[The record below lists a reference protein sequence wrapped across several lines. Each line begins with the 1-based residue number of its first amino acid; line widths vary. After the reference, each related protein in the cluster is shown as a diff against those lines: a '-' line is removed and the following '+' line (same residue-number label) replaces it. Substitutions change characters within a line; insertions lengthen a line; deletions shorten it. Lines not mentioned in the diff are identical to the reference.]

1 MTGQG
6 NGTGREEGRAGRPAI
21 FARGLAP
28 SARAAVRHPALRQSV
43 SALALLAGLVPL
55 GARPAASQTLPSGG
69 SVASGRA
76 TIGTPAAGS
85 LTVNQSS
92 QRAVINWN
100 SFSVGA
106 GGTVS
111 FQQPDA
117 SAATLNRVTGSTSST
132 IAGRVQA
139 NGQVYLVN
147 PNGILITPTG
157 TVDTAGFTASTLET
171 SDGDFMAGRQRYTGS
186 GRSADVT
193 NQGRIRVRGSGDAVL
208 IGGRVSNDGT
218 IAAPGGR
225 VGLAAGERVSVDV
238 EGDGFLTVSVPSDDP
253 DRARALIR
261 QTGAIRARGGRVEAR
276 AATSADVA
284 RAAIQIDGTIEAGD
298 VAPTAGGVRFG
309 GGAGGAEA
317 AARPQ
322 GRVRG
327 QAAAPPPAR
336 PRGGG
341 RVVVDGGAGGAVA
354 VTGRVDAT
362 SRHGRGGAITV
373 TGRDLSLT
381 SARLD
386 VSGATGGGSVRV
398 GGDYQGSGALPRAQT
413 VTIDAGSAIRAD
425 ATASGDGGRVIVWSD
440 GFTGFSGTISA
451 QGGRL
456 GGDGGFAEVS
466 GKATLAFTGSADLRA
481 TLGRFG
487 TLLLDPYNVTI
498 SNGADANQSGFT
510 ATGDN
515 SVINVAT
522 LQNQLALSN
531 VTISTGSSG
540 SQAGDIT
547 VAAPIVWDSGST
559 LTLSAYRSIAVNANI
574 FITGPGGLA
583 LNTNQGGSGGT
594 LSFAM
599 AAGVNYTGTPH
610 TGQSL
615 SINGQ
620 GYQLVYDATEL
631 QAINNDLTGR
641 YALAGPIN
649 GTPTSGWNGGLG
661 FYALGVDGHGTILN
675 GGNGFTGKFEGL
687 GNVIYN
693 LTAFQVPSNYV
704 GLFGVVGTAGTVSNV
719 GLRNVNIGASD
730 YAGAIAGVNR
740 GTITQSWA
748 DGRVQGSSS
757 VGGLVG
763 YNTGTVSRSFSN
775 ASVDGRDRNQVGG
788 LVGRNGGTINL
799 AYATGSV
806 IGGRWVGGLVGQNDS
821 SGVILEAY
829 ASGATHGTDTVGGL
843 VGTNQGTV
851 VASSFVTDT
860 TGQSIGTGTGNSGG
874 VPLTLT
880 QFLNSGAGP
889 AFAGGTGGIMPY
901 LANFYPNGA
910 EMVSGTA
917 YTDLGVTRLVSS
929 VPLPIYATNPGR
941 VSTVIDGVEY
951 GKVTTGANGFYA
963 TLLPPGTLAPGARI
977 ITFTQRDSG
986 PSSSG
991 STDAVRFERATGA
1004 SVMAGLDIYGTVLTA
1019 RTAATTLSQAQ
1030 AEAVDTAGAAGSSPT
1045 ALVALAGLKGRAHLA
1060 TGASFTVDQAVN
1072 LNGQSLMVQTEAGA
1086 PLTVAQPIDVRTGSL
1101 LTLKSGGDLAINA
1114 NVTLYGAGTLS
1125 LGNGAGYDYGFRN
1138 GASVS
1143 IYDAGGG
1150 MSDPN
1155 PGMGTNWEQ
1164 VTHQY
1169 LFINGA
1175 KYWIVYSKF
1184 QLDEIDGLYA
1194 FSNQPIAAYGTG
1206 LGGNFA
1212 MAYDFNMAGFT
1223 YGTALVGR
1231 DAGTAFSGTFA
1242 GLGHKL
1248 TNLGM
1253 SSGATNFG
1261 LFGYVA
1267 GGTIRDIGIASGS
1280 VAGGNSTGAL
1290 IGSISNGQVLNAYS
1304 NAQVSGASAVGG
1316 LIGNASNTTILRS
1329 MATGTV
1335 VGGTGVGGL
1344 VGRHSGTMRD
1354 SYATGAVRGA
1364 GAVGGLIGLSYGT
1377 VERTFATGAVLGDY
1391 STGGLAG
1398 AIYSGAIS
1406 NSFFDIGTTGQTD
1419 AVGGIAG
1426 GAVSATGM
1434 TTAGLQ
1440 NGGLAALGFDAA
1452 VWSGGAGGLYPYLP
1466 SFYGRGVQAIS
1477 GVAYRADGT
1486 TGIAPDANGFVTV
1499 QLASG
1504 GAVRGRA
1511 VTGANGYYYIMVDA
1525 GTVNGTAVA
1534 YLIGNASQGTSDS
1547 ATVRTGTSG
1556 RISGL
1561 DLQSG
1566 WRIVGADATV
1576 GTLSATNALYAAAVT
1591 GTSVAGSSFAN
1602 QRIDSAA
1609 ASFVIDQQVS
1619 QSGIFALASAGTVTQ
1634 TAAIAADGLL
1644 LGGGGR
1650 FTLTH
1655 AGNQVRML
1663 AADVAAVDYA
1673 NGADLTIGRIASTG
1687 TTVAGISAGDTVK
1700 VASSGNLTIA
1710 SDATVSGASPV
1721 LAAAGVFVNQA
1732 GPGAVT
1738 ATSGRWLIY
1747 SSAPGGNTFGG
1758 LDSGNTAV
1766 FGASPAT
1773 LPPGSV
1779 SQPGNRYVF
1788 AARPTLTF
1796 TSINGSKVY
1805 GEEGAATIAG
1815 LYAVTGY
1822 DPGVSGAY
1830 RGDDAASAFTGAPQ
1844 LTSVGTGASIPAGGP
1859 GYTVYVAQGTMAS
1872 PSGYAFS
1879 FSSPGILSVTPRPIT
1894 VTADAKSRVYGEAN
1908 PALTYS
1914 ATGLLFGESLTGA
1927 LDVGATG
1934 TTGVGT
1940 YPIGVGSLANPNY
1953 AISYAGADLT
1963 ITARPITVTA
1973 DAKSRVYGDANPVL
1987 TFSAS
1992 GLLPGDA
1999 LAGGLETDATSASGV
2014 GTHAIRIGSLGN
2026 PNYAISYAGA
2036 DLTITAR
2043 PLTVTADARSR
2054 TYGDANPAL
2063 TYAAPDLL
2071 PGDMLTGALATGA
2084 TTLSGVGT
2092 YAIVRG
2098 TLANPNYAISYA
2110 GADLTITARPIS
2122 ITADARTR
2130 VYGDANPALTWQ
2142 VTGGS
2147 LVGGDS
2153 LSGALETGATV
2164 TSGVGA
2170 YAITRGTLANPNY
2183 AISYAGADLTITARP
2198 IAVTADAR
2206 SRVYG
2211 DANPALTYQVTAGS
2225 LVNGDTL
2232 AGALETGASQISG
2245 VGAYAITR
2253 GTIANPNYAISYA
2266 GANLTITARPI
2277 TVAADAKS
2285 RVYGD
2290 GNPGLTYRLIA
2301 GSLVNGDGLA
2311 GALETAATT
2320 ASGVGAYAIGRGT
2333 LANPN
2338 YAIGYAS
2345 ADLTITAR
2353 PITVTADARS
2363 RVYGDA
2369 NPALSYQVSGLLAG
2383 DGLTGALETAAT
2395 TASGVGAYAIR
2406 LGTLGN
2412 PNYAISYAGAD
2423 LTITPRAITITAL
2436 DQNRIYGE
2444 ANPALAYAVGGA
2456 GLVNGDT
2463 LTGVLATAATE
2474 RSDVGG
2480 YAITAGT
2487 LGGGNYQITGF
2498 SGATLTVT
2506 ARPVT
2511 IVARDV
2517 TKSFGQPEPVLSWLA
2532 AGMGLVH
2539 GDQASGA
2546 LAREPGEAIGS
2557 YAILLGSLSFS
2568 PNYQIT
2574 FQPGRFTVTP
2584 APAAVTI
2591 SQLASL
2597 AAPPPE
2603 PSVGTTVLEGLTTA
2617 DRQGLLACRPQ
2628 PAGGLTCP

>member
-1 MTGQG
+1 M
-6 NGTGREEGRAGRPAI
+6 
-21 FARGLAP
+21 
-28 SARAAVRHPALRQSV
+28 
-43 SALALLAGLVPL
+43 
-55 GARPAASQTLPSGG
+55 
-69 SVASGRA
+69 
-76 TIGTPAAGS
+76 
-85 LTVNQSS
+85 
-92 QRAVINWN
+92 
-100 SFSVGA
+100 
-106 GGTVS
+106 
-111 FQQPDA
+111 
-117 SAATLNRVTGSTSST
+117 
-132 IAGRVQA
+132 
-139 NGQVYLVN
+139 
-147 PNGILITPTG
+147 
-157 TVDTAGFTASTLET
+157 
-171 SDGDFMAGRQRYTGS
+171 
-186 GRSADVT
+186 
-193 NQGRIRVRGSGDAVL
+193 
-208 IGGRVSNDGT
+208 
-218 IAAPGGR
+218 
-225 VGLAAGERVSVDV
+225 
-238 EGDGFLTVSVPSDDP
+238 
-253 DRARALIR
+253 
-261 QTGAIRARGGRVEAR
+261 
-276 AATSADVA
+276 
-284 RAAIQIDGTIEAGD
+284 
-298 VAPTAGGVRFG
+298 
-309 GGAGGAEA
+309 
-317 AARPQ
+317 
-322 GRVRG
+322 
-327 QAAAPPPAR
+327 
-336 PRGGG
+336 
-341 RVVVDGGAGGAVA
+341 
-354 VTGRVDAT
+354 
-362 SRHGRGGAITV
+362 
-373 TGRDLSLT
+373 TGRDLSLA

-398 GGDYQGSGALPRAQT
+398 GGDYQGGGPLSRAQT
-413 VTIDAGSAIRAD
+413 VTIDAGSTIRAD
-425 ATASGDGGRVIVWSD
+425 ATTSGDGGRVIVWSD
-440 GFTGFSGTISA
+440 GFTGFAGRISA

-531 VTISTGSSG
+531 VTISTGSGG

-704 GLFGVVGTAGTVSNV
+704 GLFGVVGSSGTVSNV

-763 YNTGTVSRSFSN
+763 YNTGTLSRSFSN

-788 LVGRNGGTINL
+788 LVGRNGGTISQ

-806 IGGRWVGGLVGQNDS
+806 IGGRWVGGLVGTNDS
-821 SGVILEAY
+821 GAWIIETY
-829 ASGATHGTDTVGGL
+829 ASGATHGSDTVGGL
-843 VGTNQGTV
+843 VGINQGTV

-860 TGQSIGTGTGNSGG
+860 TGRSTGTGSGSAG
-874 VPLTLT
+874 GTPITLT
-880 QFLNSGAGP
+880 QFLDGGVGP

-929 VPLPIYATNPGR
+929 VPLPIYAANPGR
-941 VSTVIDGVEY
+941 VSTVVEGVEY

-963 TLLPPGTLAPGARI
+963 TLLPPGTLTPGARV
-977 ITFTQRDSG
+977 ITFTQSDTS

-1019 RTAATTLSQAQ
+1019 RTTATTLSQAR

-1045 ALVALAGLKGRAHLA
+1045 ALAALAGLKGRAYLA

-1114 NVTLYGAGTLS
+1114 NVTMYGAGTLS

-1143 IYDAGGG
+1143 FYDAGGS

-1155 PGMGTNWEQ
+1155 PGMGTTWEQ
-1164 VTHQY
+1164 LTHQY

-1194 FSNQPIAAYGTG
+1194 FNNQPITAYGTG
-1206 LGGNFA
+1206 LSGNFA

-1248 TNLGM
+1248 SNLSM
-1253 SSGATNFG
+1253 SSSAANFG

-1267 GGTIRDIGIASGS
+1267 GGTIRDVGIASGS

-1290 IGSISNGQVLNAYS
+1290 IGSISNGQVLNTYS
-1304 NAQVSGASAVGG
+1304 NVQVSGAGSVGG

-1329 MATGTV
+1329 MAAGTV

-1344 VGRHSGTMRD
+1344 VGWHSGTIRD
-1354 SYATGAVRGA
+1354 SYATGAVRGS
-1364 GAVGGLIGLSYGT
+1364 GGVGGLIGLSYGL
-1377 VERTFATGAVLGDY
+1377 VERTFATGAVLGDS

-1398 AIYSGAIS
+1398 AVYGGAIS

-1419 AVGGIAG
+1419 AAG
-1426 GAVSATGM
+1426 GVAGGTVSATGM
-1434 TTAGLQ
+1434 TTTGLQ

-1477 GVAYRADGT
+1477 GTAYRADGT
-1486 TGIAPDANGFVTV
+1486 TGLAPDANGFVTV

-1534 YLIGNASQGTSDS
+1534 YLIGNASQGTSDA
-1547 ATVRTGTSG
+1547 ATVRTGASG

-1566 WRIVGADATV
+1566 WRIVSADATV
-1576 GTLSATNALYAAAVT
+1576 GSVSAVNATFAAAVS
-1591 GTSVAGSSFAN
+1591 GTSIAGSSFAN

-1609 ASFVIDQQVS
+1609 SSFVVDQPVS
-1619 QSGIFALASAGTVTQ
+1619 QSGIFALSSAGTVTQ
-1634 TAAIAADGLL
+1634 AAGTITADGLL

-1650 FTLTH
+1650 FTL
-1655 AGNQVRML
+1655 AQAANQVRVL
-1663 AADVAAVDYA
+1663 AADVGALDYVNA
-1673 NGADLTIGRIASTG
+1673 TDLTIDRIASTG
-1687 TTVAGISAGDTVK
+1687 VVVAGVQTTDTVK
-1700 VASSGNLTIA
+1700 VAASGALTIA
-1710 SDATVSGASPV
+1710 SGAGVSGVSPV
-1721 LAAAGVFVNQA
+1721 LAAGGAFVNQA
-1732 GPGAVT
+1732 GAGAVT
-1738 ATSGRWLIY
+1738 ATGGRWLIY
-1747 SSAPGGNTFGG
+1747 SNAPGGNTFGG
-1758 LDSGNTAV
+1758 LDSGNTAI

-1779 SQPGNRYVF
+1779 SQAGNRYLF
-1788 AARPTLTF
+1788 ASRPTLTF

-1830 RGDDAASAFTGAPQ
+1830 RGDDAATAYTGAPA
-1844 LTSVGTGASIPAGGP
+1844 LTSAGTGAFVPAGGL
-1859 GYTVYVAQGTMAS
+1859 GYTVHVAQGTLAS

-1879 FSSPGILSVTPRPIT
+1879 FSSPGILSVTPRPIS
-1894 VTADAKSRVYGEAN
+1894 VTAD
-1908 PALTYS
+1908 T
-1914 ATGLLFGESLTGA
+1914 
-1927 LDVGATG
+1927 
-1934 TTGVGT
+1934 
-1940 YPIGVGSLANPNY
+1940 
-1953 AISYAGADLT
+1953 
-1963 ITARPITVTA
+1963 
-1973 DAKSRVYGDANPVL
+1973 KSRVYGDGNPAL
-1987 TFSAS
+1987 TYNVS
-1992 GLLPGDA
+1992 GLLAGDA
-1999 LAGGLETDATSASGV
+1999 LTGGLETDATSGSGV
-2014 GTHAIRIGSLGN
+2014 GTYAIRIGSLGN
-2026 PNYAISYAGA
+2026 PNYAISYTGA
-2036 DLTITAR
+2036 DLTIVARPITVAADAKSRVYGDGNPVLTYSTSGLLPGDALTGGLETDAMSGSGVGTYAIRIGSLGHPNYAISYTGAELAVTAR

-2054 TYGDANPAL
+2054 FYGDANPVL
-2063 TYAAPDLL
+2063 TYAAPGLL
-2071 PGDMLTGALATGA
+2071 PGDALTGALEVGA
-2084 TTLSGVGT
+2084 TTVSGVGA
-2092 YAIVRG
+2092 YAIGRG

-2110 GADLTITARPIS
+2110 GADLTITPRPITV
-2122 ITADARTR
+2122 TADARSR
-2130 VYGDANPALTWQ
+2130 VYGDANPALTYQ
-2142 VTGGS
+2142 VTGGSLVNGDTLSGGLETAATTTSGVGIYAIARGTLGDPNYKISYAGADLTITARPITVAADARSRVYGDDNPGLTYRLTAGS

-2153 LSGALETGATV
+2153 LAGALETGATT

-2183 AISYAGADLTITARP
+2183 AISYTSADLTITARP
-2198 IAVTADAR
+2198 I
-2206 SRVYG
+2206 
-2211 DANPALTYQVTAGS
+2211 
-2225 LVNGDTL
+2225 TL
-2232 AGALETGASQISG
+2232 
-2245 VGAYAITR
+2245 
-2253 GTIANPNYAISYA
+2253 
-2266 GANLTITARPI
+2266 
-2277 TVAADAKS
+2277 AADAKS

-2290 GNPGLTYRLIA
+2290 GNPALTYRVTA
-2301 GSLVNGDGLA
+2301 GSLVNGDALA
-2311 GALETAATT
+2311 GTLETDASQ
-2320 ASGVGAYAIGRGT
+2320 ASGVGTYAITRGT

-2338 YAIGYAS
+2338 YAISYAS

-2353 PITVTADARS
+2353 PVRVTADARS
-2363 RVYGDA
+2363 RIYGDA
-2369 NPALSYQVSGLLAG
+2369 NPALTYQAEGLLSG
-2383 DGLTGALETAAT
+2383 DTLTGALETGAAA
-2395 TASGVGAYAIR
+2395 ASGVGAYAIR

-2412 PNYAISYAGAD
+2412 PNYAVSYAGAD
-2423 LTITPRAITITAL
+2423 LTITPRAITITAH
-2436 DQNRIYGE
+2436 DQSRVYGE

-2456 GLVNGDT
+2456 GLVNGDM
-2463 LTGVLATAATE
+2463 LTGALATAATE
-2474 RSDVGG
+2474 RSGIGG

-2487 LGGGNYQITGF
+2487 IGGGNYQITGF

-2517 TKSFGQPEPVLSWLA
+2517 TKSFGQPDPPLTWLA
-2532 AGMGLVH
+2532 AGMGLVN

-2546 LAREPGEAIGS
+2546 LAREAGEAIGS
-2557 YAILLGSLSFS
+2557 YTIQIGSLAFS

-2574 FQPGRFTVTP
+2574 FQPGRFTVAP
-2584 APAAVTI
+2584 SPAAVAI

-2597 AAPPPE
+2597 VAPPPE
-2603 PSVGTTVLEGLTTA
+2603 PSGGTTVLEGLTTA
-2617 DRQGLLACRPQ
+2617 DRQGLLTCRPQ